1 MMDGSWPHG
10 LPPRP
15 VARCPPLSTA
25 RRLEAE
31 EGQDA
36 GSVIAEFDLSIRR
49 NNCKRTTPFL
59 PSFLPS
65 FLPMFPAVAAKLHE
79 KQGIFHMTDGPHY
92 HTTCLLFRPTL
103 TRCRNLNTDRENE
116 EQPTERTDISCATL
130 TTQTARA
137 RTHTTRGSPRIAPWE
152 AWQGGTGVRTRG
164 GEGGR
169 VLGV

>member
-15 VARCPPLSTA
+15 APSRAVRPCR

-49 NNCKRTTPFL
+49 NNCKRTTPF
-59 PSFLPS
+59 PPS

-103 TRCRNLNTDRENE
+103 TRCRNLNTDRGKE
-116 EQPTERTDISCATL
+116 EQPTDISCATL

-152 AWQGGTGVRTRG
+152 AWQGGTGRQESG
-164 GEGGR
+164 LEEPGR

>member
-103 TRCRNLNTDRENE
+103 TRCRNLNTDREKE
-116 EQPTERTDISCATL
+116 ERPTDISCATL